1 MSGSRP
7 KAPGWYPEPDILPG
21 SRTTLRYWNGRHWT
35 DRRRP
40 MPVLTTLDLVSGMG
54 VPHLRALEGP
64 ARIAELPA
72 PAAEISAT
80 REAPGG
86 LTDLP
91 GRPTPSEV
99 RGTEFP
105 ATPSGGGP
113 GLPPEPPEGGGGGG
127 GGGNEEGEG
136 VPPAAR
142 RKRRKWWVYAG
153 VAVLAAI
160 AVALAGQAMRP
171 KSAGPRVL
179 TDAHFLSAA
188 NAECAKTL
196 PTLRPPDGGPLGS
209 KVTPAQAADQIDKAA
224 TGLDDL
230 ATRLGAL
237 PAVEVDQPHIAG
249 WLDNWH
255 RYAVTG
261 HDYATDL
268 RLHGASGKPPA
279 VLATAAS
286 LAKAADKF
294 SRANR
299 LADCLFAFPYN
310 PDPSQF

>member
-1 MSGSRP
+1 MPAPRP
-7 KAPGWYPEPDILPG
+7 KSPGWYPEPDILPG
-21 SRTTLRYWNGRHWT
+21 SRRTLRYWNGRHWT

-40 MPVLTTLDLVSGMG
+40 VPVLANLDLVSGMG

-80 REAPGG
+80 REAPAG
-86 LTDLP
+86 LTD
-91 GRPTPSEV
+91 RPERTGPADV
-99 RGTEFP
+99 RGADLP
-105 ATPSGGGP
+105 KAPGGGR
-113 GLPPEPPEGGGGGG
+113 GVPPEPPEPGGGGGG
-127 GGGNEEGEG
+127 GGGHEEGEG
-136 VPPAAR
+136 VGAAAT
-142 RKRRKWWVYAG
+142 KRRKKWWVFAG
-153 VAVLAAI
+153 VAVLAAV

-171 KSAGPRVL
+171 KPAGPRVL
-179 TDAHFLSAA
+179 TDGTFVRAA
-188 NAECAKTL
+188 NVECAKTL

-224 TGLDDL
+224 VGLDDL

-237 PAVEVDQPHIAG
+237 PSVDVDRPHIAG
-249 WLDNWH
+249 WLDDWH

-268 RLHGASGKPPA
+268 RLHGAAGKPPA
-279 VLATAAS
+279 VLATAAG
-286 LAKAADKF
+286 LAKSADHF
-294 SRANR
+294 SRANG
-299 LADCLFAFPYN
+299 LGNCLFAFPYN